1 MELLSIYMKGT
12 EEISVSQDQLHH
24 QAQQTPSYQFSDQCF
39 SIDLAKSQQLN
50 DEQTGSVETKEKLN
64 VAYITLENEIGS
76 EVWMGLGRE
85 MEKAYRTKD
94 SNKESFRRGE
104 MNEDLVLVT
113 YMVLNEIFLMSF
125 SYTTNTYCPSGY
137 PEEGVGVE
145 KEDIDKM
152 QFAVNLEFLEA
163 EYFLW
168 ASYGFGL
175 DVVAP
180 NLPMSGP
187 PPIGARK
194 ANLDQLTNNIIME
207 FANQEV
213 GHLRSLNST
222 VGVFSRPLLD
232 LSAKNFAKIFDD
244 AFGHKLAPPF
254 DPYRDSMSYMLSCYV
269 IPYVGLVGY
278 VGTNPNINGYE
289 TKRLLAGLLG
299 VESGQDAVIRMY
311 LYERATELVPLYQYT
326 VADFTSRISGL
337 RNKLGNCGIKD
348 EGIYIQPP
356 LGAEN
361 RTTSNILSADF
372 GSLSYKRTPAE
383 ILRILY
389 GSGDEHV
396 PGGFY
401 PKGANGKIAKEFLK
415 EP

>member
-1 MELLSIYMKGT
+1 MSFKLLFI
-12 EEISVSQDQLHH
+12 H
-24 QAQQTPSYQFSDQCF
+24 F
-39 SIDLAKSQQLN
+39 
-50 DEQTGSVETKEKLN
+50 
-64 VAYITLENEIGS
+64 
-76 EVWMGLGRE
+76 
-85 MEKAYRTKD
+85 
-94 SNKESFRRGE
+94 
-104 MNEDLVLVT
+104 LVT

-222 VGVFSRPLLD
+222 VGVFPRPLLD

-311 LYERATELVPLYQYT
+311 LYERATELVPPYQYT

-361 RTTSNILSADF
+361 RTTSNVLSADF

-383 ILRILY
+383 ILRIVY